1 MGTVAEAQAAARA
14 RLAAA
19 HDESGVG
26 VLNRT
31 IGQGAREGIEDLVAL
46 PETILELAR
55 PESGVG
61 RWTPQQAAE
70 IAELNEADRLGP
82 SLTSYT
88 PTEGYPSIGA
98 VRHFTEETLGIDRP
112 EAQGRAE
119 KVLREA
125 VRGATGSLVP
135 APVRALPFLAGTGFV
150 GGGSAELAGQAAEV
164 MGTGYEGAARI
175 VAGLLGVTVSGLPFI
190 LKDAKIKVLKEVL
203 ENVPAD
209 KMDDAI
215 RIIEN
220 ARREGVRV
228 LGPEALDAPGI
239 RALAGD
245 VAASPAGAQVF
256 NRATEGRNLDMVA
269 AVKARLLEIA
279 STGASPREIVR
290 TIREAAAAAL
300 TRAKKIRTDGSQPL
314 YAAVGVGSPLSGA
327 ADASALLM
335 VENFMDPAAF
345 KRLVTANPAVEQA
358 IKRARSDKL
367 LKQDTVYINAEGKR
381 VKLKGNNVKVLDAA
395 FKELGDQIT
404 EAVKKGRGN
413 RARILKKAQNNLRE
427 TIEAQF
433 PVYGEAV
440 DEFARLSRMYVDPLE
455 ESVVGELVKA
465 KGFRKTAGKVLN
477 VDEMTPDDIRDT
489 MNQLAMINPAVP
501 GEITARVV
509 KSALDKTLEAG
520 GTTQAFLKRVLFETP
535 MQKANMRA
543 LYNSVEMANGLPKD
557 SLFNGAQRLL
567 DVLDRVGTIPGRGS
581 PTQPRQ
587 ALEASLRSGK
597 AGLVNIGQASFIGST
612 LRKLDNYLTAGSY
625 RKLAEVMTAPDSIA
639 QMRKLANL
647 DPKGTAAR
655 LVLVNMLGLA
665 REGQVDHDAAREAL
679 TAAHSRL
686 RAEELRHGIQ

>member
-1 MGTVAEAQAAARA
+1 MAVSMEKKRAIALANAKA

-31 IGQGAREGIEDLVAL
+31 IWQGAREGIEDLAAL
-46 PETILELAR
+46 PGTLQQFVR
-55 PESGVG
+55 PEAGSV
-61 RWTPQQAAE
+61 RRYLQPE
-70 IAELNEADRLGP
+70 GP
-82 SLTSYT
+82 LPESPFPSVDNDL
-88 PTEGYPSIGA
+88 PTIED
-98 VRHFTEETLGIDRP
+98 VRGFTEETLGIDRP

-119 KVLREA
+119 QVLREA
-125 VRGATGSLVP
+125 TRGATGSLVGP
-135 APVRALPFLAGTGFV
+135 ARALSFLAGTGAV
-150 GGGSAELAGQAAEV
+150 GGASAEAAGQAAE
-164 MGTGYEGAARI
+164 GTGHEGAARI
-175 VAGLLGVTVSGLPFI
+175 LAGLFGTTAFGLPFI
-190 LKDAKIKVLKEVL
+190 LKGAKSRVLKEAL

-228 LGPEALDAPGI
+228 SGPEALDAPGV
-239 RALAGD
+239 RELAGD
-245 VAASPAGAQVF
+245 VATSRPGAKVF
-256 NRATEGRNLDMVA
+256 NRATVGRDQDMVD
-269 AVKARLLEIA
+269 AVKRRLVDVA
-279 STGASPREIVR
+279 GTGASPKEIVR
-290 TIREAAAAAL
+290 TVKEAADAAV
-300 TRAKKIRTDGSQPL
+300 TRAKEIRTTGTQPL
-314 YAAVGVGSPLSGA
+314 YAAVGVGSPLSDA

-367 LKQDTVYINAEGKR
+367 LQQDTVYVNAEGKR
-381 VKLKGNNVKVLDAA
+381 VKLKGNHVRVLDAA
-395 FKELGDQIT
+395 FKKLGEDIT
-404 EAVKKGRGN
+404 KWRGKKPHSTKL
-413 RARILKKAQNNLRE
+413 AREAQNNLRE
-427 TIEAQF
+427 AIEAQF

-440 DEFARLSRMYVDPLE
+440 DTHARLSRMYVDPLE
-455 ESVVGELVKA
+455 ESVVGELVNT
-465 KGFRKTAGKVLN
+465 KGFRTTAGRVLN
-477 VDEMTPDDIRDT
+477 PDEMSPNDVRDT

-501 GEITARVV
+501 GEIAARVV

-520 GTTQAFLKRVLFETP
+520 KTTQAFLKRAMFETP

-543 LYNSVEMANGLPKD
+543 LYNSVELANGLPKD

-581 PTQPRQ
+581 PTHGRQ
-587 ALEASLRSGK
+587 ALEASLRSEK
-597 AGLVNIGQASFIGST
+597 AELVNIARGSFVGS
-612 LRKLDNYLTAGSY
+612 LFRKLDNYITAGSY

-647 DPKGTAAR
+647 DPKGTTAR

-665 REGQVDHDAAREAL
+665 REGQIPED
-679 TAAHSRL
+679 TSRPPQEQ
-686 RAEELRHGIQ
+686 RN